1 MTRTEQLGQRVLA
14 LAVEVFGHVR
24 GLLLDPRER
33 TFVVALLFS
42 ALVVGALAWR
52 RGSGGLRA
60 RQFWNPSAR
69 VDYGLILAKPLIFT
83 LLTLPSALTTLG
95 VAMAT
100 IRFARTQEAWLG
112 SMGVLSGSLSPTA
125 VTLLYTLVL
134 FVVWDFSRFALHWL
148 MHRSTILWQFHQVHH
163 SATSLTPFTLYR
175 VHPVESLLYRVRG
188 IVVTGVLTGVF
199 SYAFGPRT
207 VELQLWGVNA
217 VGLLFSVVS
226 GNLRHSH
233 VRWSFGERV
242 ERWLISP
249 AQHQL
254 HHAREPAANGSN
266 LGTWLAVWDRLAGS
280 LRPAPATAQEFGLEP
295 GHSNHRSD
303 SVLSALFDPVFA
315 SLGVLLTRLG
325 QRRQVDADSKASS
338 LQGQGR
344 APSPH
349 AFGRRVSAIATH
361 DLS

>member
-1 MTRTEQLGQRVLA
+1 VTQTEQLGQRVLA
-14 LAVEVFGHVR
+14 LAVDVFDHVR

-33 TFVVALLFS
+33 TFFVALLVA
-42 ALVVGALAWR
+42 ALIVAVLAWR
-52 RGSGGLRA
+52 RGSSGLRGA
-60 RQFWNPSAR
+60 QFWNPSAR
-69 VDYGLILAKPLIFT
+69 VDYGLILAKPLVVAFVA
-83 LLTLPSALTTLG
+83 LPTVLTTLG

-100 IRFARTQEAWLG
+100 IRFGRTQEAWLG
-112 SMGVLSGSLSPTA
+112 PMGGLSGTLPTA
-125 VTLLYTLVL
+125 AVTVLYTLAL
-134 FVVWDFSRFALHWL
+134 FVAWDFSRFALHWL
-148 MHRSTILWQFHQVHH
+148 MHRSSLLWQFHQVHH

-175 VHPVESLLYRVRG
+175 VHPVESILYRVRG

-217 VGLLFSVVS
+217 LGFLFSVVS

-233 VRWSFGERV
+233 VRWSFGARV

-254 HHAREPAANGSN
+254 HHGRAPQDSASN

-280 LRPAPATAQEFGLEP
+280 LRPAPTAVPEFGLEP
-295 GHSNHRSD
+295 QHSNHRSD
-303 SVLSALFDPVFA
+303 SVLSALFDPVLA
-315 SLGVLLTRLG
+315 CVGVLAARLG
-325 QRRQVDADSKASS
+325 LRRSSDADTTTSS
-338 LQGQGR
+338 TRAQGGM
-344 APSPH
+344 PGSH
-349 AFGRRVSAIATH
+349 AFDRRVSAIASH

>member
-1 MTRTEQLGQRVLA
+1 MTRTEQLVQRVLA
-14 LAVEVFGHVR
+14 LAADVLDLVR

-42 ALVVGALAWR
+42 AVVVLVLAWR
-52 RGSGGLRA
+52 RGATGVRA

-69 VDYGLILAKPLIFT
+69 VDYGLILSKPLVLALF
-83 LLTLPSALTTLG
+83 TLPSVLTTFG

-100 IRFARTQEAWLG
+100 IRLLKTQDAWVG
-112 SMGVLSGSLSPTA
+112 PMGALAGTVPTVA
-125 VTLLYTLVL
+125 VTLVYTAVL
-134 FVVWDFSRFALHWL
+134 FVAWDFSRFGLHWA
-148 MHRSTILWQFHQVHH
+148 MHRSSLLWQFHQVHH

-175 VHPVESLLYRVRG
+175 VHPIESLLYRARG
-188 IVVTGVLTGVF
+188 IIVTGLLTGLF

-217 VGLLFSVVS
+217 IGLLFSVVS

-233 VRWSFGERV
+233 VRWSFGPRV

-254 HHAREPAANGSN
+254 HHGRHAAASASN
-266 LGTWLAVWDRLAGS
+266 YGTWLAIWDRLAGS
-280 LRPAPATAQEFGLEP
+280 LRSAPADIPDFGLAPE
-295 GHSNHRSD
+295 HSNHRYD

-315 SLGVLLTRLG
+315 SFGVLATRLG
-325 QRRQVDADSKASS
+325 LRREPHAARVTTSS
-338 LQGQGR
+338 QGQGTM
-344 APSPH
+344 PVPC
-349 AFGRRVSAIATH
+349 AFDRTAIASP
-361 DLS
+361 DPS